1 MEVVGVNYETH
12 IKHIL
17 NNWLFEDHV
26 IIQNLI
32 EFLKID
38 KSQIFS
44 IKSHSDIPLFDNRG
58 KPKTDLVVEV
68 LLSNGTSHQL
78 KVSIKKT
85 KKRKSSFHEY
95 SVEEFIKVLKITNPS
110 VIELLYKHQNDG
122 SAKLMSEDEKN
133 TLRNYF
139 SNPENKLS
147 LYNWVLMGVGGQGK
161 DLQIANCI
169 LKNDKFY
176 SIEDYIKEFLSS
188 DCGFGTGF
196 SWTRQSRGQGRTIQ
210 LKG

>member
-1 MEVVGVNYETH
+1 MEVVGINYETH
-12 IKHIL
+12 IKHIM
-17 NNWLFEDHV
+17 NNWLYEEHTV
-26 IIQNLI
+26 IQNLI
-32 EFLKID
+32 QFLSID

-44 IKSHSDIPLFDNRG
+44 IKAHSDIPVFDNRG
-58 KPKTDLVVEV
+58 KPKTDLVIDV
-68 LLSNGTSHQL
+68 LLSNGTNHSL

-95 SVEEFIKVLKITNPS
+95 SVEEFIKVLKITDSS

-122 SAKLMSEDEKN
+122 SAKLMSEYEKQI
-133 TLRNYF
+133 LRNYF
-139 SNPENKLS
+139 SIPENKLA

-161 DLQIANCI
+161 DHQIANCI

-176 SIEDYIKEFLSS
+176 SIEDYIKEYLSS

-196 SWTRQSRGQGRTIQ
+196 SWTRQSRGQGRPIQ